1 MANQKLKSK
10 LILINAPAGSGKTTS
25 IKEYIDYIS
34 NIYPDESSLC
44 LTFTNRAVDEL
55 KSKVYS
61 QNVDIY
67 TIHEFCNKVLSS
79 FYKTKEAKEL
89 YFEKF
94 ANKIKEI
101 LDFTNPKD
109 VEKIDNYKSKYGIDA
124 VTNDIVK
131 NNIKEIKYNQ
141 TNFTAYLYG
150 TLSHDDLLYF
160 IYCFSEKYPKFLD
173 VISKKYKFIFVDEY
187 QDTSSFIL
195 KMIYNACTK
204 NKQYLI
210 LFGDKMQ
217 EIYSNYD
224 GGFDEELSKFDN
236 SKKLNVN
243 YRSSQEIVEVLNN
256 IYNNDEYKQSSFTG
270 LSGYKP
276 EFLFVDDIMN
286 SSTKLSQKYPK
297 ALQLYIAN
305 RERFEKIKVDKIFAA
320 VEHIKDYQYGCKYQ
334 PTDVLLDNTVD
345 NPDTLIKLCFD
356 LHEIKRYIEL
366 CNFGAALQKIKKN
379 KYFVIEN
386 FEVIFPKDK
395 KRIKEKLSRFNEIL
409 SSNYTIMKILGILK
423 DEKFICI
430 DNIKGILDRE
440 DYQELLNCDNLEF
453 ARLYAYLGE
462 KNISTQHGVKGESHE
477 EVIMYI
483 ENSKSTNPNVKIYE
497 FLNLFSKQDV
507 NFEDYKNF
515 VSKFISEVNPISKVF
530 SNSNMWSSI
539 NVKSSEMLLTNTAN
553 KLLDTFN
560 GNKYFIETGKQKYLE
575 MYLSKKTVKEA
586 KNAFSLFEISGIL
599 NAYRLFYVGCSR
611 ARKKLLLV
619 ILNSQVGENKDN
631 LKRKLI
637 QIGFS
642 EADNIDE

>member
-160 IYCFSEKYPKFLD
+160 IYCFAEKYPKFLD
-173 VISKKYKFIFVDEY
+173 VISKKYKFIFIDEY

-243 YRSSQEIVEVLNN
+243 
-256 IYNNDEYKQSSFTG
+256 
-270 LSGYKP
+270 
-276 EFLFVDDIMN
+276 
-286 SSTKLSQKYPK
+286 
-297 ALQLYIAN
+297 
-305 RERFEKIKVDKIFAA
+305 
-320 VEHIKDYQYGCKYQ
+320 
-334 PTDVLLDNTVD
+334 
-345 NPDTLIKLCFD
+345 
-356 LHEIKRYIEL
+356 
-366 CNFGAALQKIKKN
+366 
-379 KYFVIEN
+379 
-386 FEVIFPKDK
+386 
-395 KRIKEKLSRFNEIL
+395 
-409 SSNYTIMKILGILK
+409 
-423 DEKFICI
+423 
-430 DNIKGILDRE
+430 
-440 DYQELLNCDNLEF
+440 
-453 ARLYAYLGE
+453 
-462 KNISTQHGVKGESHE
+462 
-477 EVIMYI
+477 
-483 ENSKSTNPNVKIYE
+483 
-497 FLNLFSKQDV
+497 
-507 NFEDYKNF
+507 
-515 VSKFISEVNPISKVF
+515 
-530 SNSNMWSSI
+530 
-539 NVKSSEMLLTNTAN
+539 
-553 KLLDTFN
+553 
-560 GNKYFIETGKQKYLE
+560 
-575 MYLSKKTVKEA
+575 
-586 KNAFSLFEISGIL
+586 
-599 NAYRLFYVGCSR
+599 
-611 ARKKLLLV
+611 
-619 ILNSQVGENKDN
+619 
-631 LKRKLI
+631 
-637 QIGFS
+637 
-642 EADNIDE
+642 